1 MTPQKKFTTC
11 LWFDKGEARKAA
23 EFYASIFP
31 DTKVGPAH
39 DAVTEYPGGEK
50 GDELTVEFTLLG
62 QSFLGLNGGP
72 NFKPNEAVSF
82 VVLTEDQAETDRLW
96 DAITRNGGEESACG
110 WCKDKWG
117 FSWQITPRVLIELTT
132 EGGERA
138 KRAFEAM
145 MTMKKI
151 DIAKIEAAAAG
162 EAVNA

>member
-1 MTPQKKFTTC
+1 MTPEAKFTTC

-31 DTKVGPAH
+31 DTRVGSPH
-39 DAVTEYPGGEK
+39 EAVSDYPGGQK

-82 VVLTEDQAETDRLW
+82 VVLTDDQAETDRLW
-96 DAITRNGGEESACG
+96 DAITKNGGEESMCG

-117 FSWQITPRVLIELTT
+117 FSWQITPRILIELTT

-138 KRAFEAM
+138 RRAFEAM

-151 DIAKIEAAAAG
+151 DIAKIEAAANG

>member
-1 MTPQKKFTTC
+1 MTPQNKFTTC

-39 DAVTEYPGGEK
+39 GAVTEYPGGEK